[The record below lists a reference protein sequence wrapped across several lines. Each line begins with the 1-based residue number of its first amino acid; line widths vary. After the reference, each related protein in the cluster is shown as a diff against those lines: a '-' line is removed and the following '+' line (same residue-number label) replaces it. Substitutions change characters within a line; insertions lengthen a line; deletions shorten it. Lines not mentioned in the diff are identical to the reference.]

1 VTDPAPALE
10 DDLFAKSLASLR
22 RKLKPKLVGWAP
34 GDPTLGQQLAVKSE
48 RPDPYDVPVPTL
60 VHLLGVLINYPTAG
74 RAEKVAWS
82 LYAQIDGEQVILEH
96 RKFGFTICRQPASKV
111 AVSRIVGQLKTAIK
125 LVEAWLEPHARS
137 QIDTGHATIANKFS
151 EFDRRYRYFRGAAD
165 DAFAKAAAPPAP
177 PAPGKGLDGLRLAM
191 SSYNAGVRHQHEGFF
206 NSTAMVD
213 AYFSRLEHWLTLL
226 LAFRGR
232 PLPASGLVGFL
243 ASKWD
248 AKLTEILPPS
258 TRTRETA
265 LGEMRALKARVRNP
279 FAHGGVENDYGS
291 LFFHLNGFGA
301 IPGNF
306 TRFRDSV
313 RFQFIPIEHDDHQD
327 HCSLFDRLDA
337 LLGQDDLELPNFLVG
352 EGIDPA
358 LDPTSLGHYAMAV
371 SSQAEAAD
379 YSRHWN
385 DQWERDTNMDF

>member
-1 VTDPAPALE
+1 MTDDAPAVGNGA
-10 DDLFAKSLASLR
+10 FADGLASLR

-34 GDPTLGQQLAVKSE
+34 GDPALAQQLAIE
-48 RPDPYDVPVPTL
+48 AQRPDAYDVPVPTL
-60 VHLLGVLINYPTAG
+60 VHLLGVLLDYPTAG

-111 AVSRIVGQLKTAIK
+111 AVSRIVGQLKTALK

-137 QIDTGHATIANKFS
+137 QIDTGRATIANKFS
-151 EFDRRYRYFRGAAD
+151 EFDRRYRYFRQAAD
-165 DAFAKAAAPPAP
+165 DAFTQAAAPPP
-177 PAPGKGLDGLRLAM
+177 PPSGQGLDGLRLALA
-191 SSYNAGVRHQHEGFF
+191 SHNAGVRHQHEGFF

-243 ASKWD
+243 LSKWD

-258 TRTRETA
+258 TRARETT

-291 LFFHLNGFGA
+291 LFFHLDGFGA

-313 RFQFIPIEHDDHQD
+313 RFQFIPVEHDDHQG
-327 HCSLFDRLDA
+327 HCLLFDRLDA
-337 LLGQDDLELPNFLVG
+337 LLSQDDLELPHFLVE

-358 LDPTSLGHYAMAV
+358 FDPASLGHYAIAV
-371 SSQAEAAD
+371 TSQGEAEG
-379 YSRHWN
+379 YSRYWN
-385 DQWERDTNMDF
+385 DQWERNTNMDY